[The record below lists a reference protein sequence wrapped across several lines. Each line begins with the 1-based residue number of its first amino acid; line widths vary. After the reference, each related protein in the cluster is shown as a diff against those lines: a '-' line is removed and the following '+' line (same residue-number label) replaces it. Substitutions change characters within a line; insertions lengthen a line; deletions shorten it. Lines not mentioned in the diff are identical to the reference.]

1 MAEQRTPLQP
11 IALRRR
17 PKIERRAWVPMSKEI
32 RGEPMT
38 ATDES
43 DTAWLGTIRDV
54 SSNGIALILKRP
66 FEPGTLLFVDLSANP
81 NPVLQRR
88 PVRVVHAT
96 PEEEGGWIVGCL
108 FASPIKPKRAAQH
121 PALVG
126 S

>member
-1 MAEQRTPLQP
+1 MAEQKTPLQP

-17 PKIERRAWVPMSKEI
+17 PKIERRAWVRMSKEI

-54 SSNGIALILKRP
+54 STTGIALILTRP
-66 FEPGTLLFVDLSANP
+66 FEPGTLLFIDLSANP

-88 PVRVVHAT
+88 PVRVVHAKS
-96 PEEEGGWIVGCL
+96 EEEGRWMVGCI
-108 FASPIKPKRAAQH
+108 FASPLSQKELHRILH
-121 PALVG
+121 

>member
-1 MAEQRTPLQP
+1 MAEQNTPFQP
-11 IALRRR
+11 GASRSR
-17 PKIERRAWVPMSKEI
+17 PQIERRAWVRMSKEL

-43 DTAWLGTIRDV
+43 DTAWLGTIYNV
-54 SSNGIALILKRP
+54 STTGIALILKRP
-66 FEPGTLLFVDLSANP
+66 FEPGTLLFIDLSANP

-96 PEEEGGWIVGCL
+96 SKEENRWIVGCL
-108 FASPIKPKRAAQH
+108 FASPLSQQELRSILH
-121 PALVG
+121 